1 MQRREKVYFP
11 RKTRA
16 PYFTATGSDHRHRI
30 DAAALLGAAPLA
42 DAAATAVAAG
52 NTTSSTNAASSS
64 AWNEADAAAGGSTTV
79 ASALA
84 SPASA
89 ALRAIASVPRM
100 PSRVSSSDMN
110 TSSNAVA
117 SSSRAAI
124 LPTVRRTSDVR
135 LSISRQDMT
144 NNIDGNMSS
153 SHPQR
158 AEQNNASGDAAATTT
173 STSAATHIAIDS
185 KNPVPDW
192 RLRVRMRTVGVG
204 LVLALNIGTD
214 PPDTVKPHPCAVLQC
229 WMDPRTVSRSKA
241 KEWIGE
247 RLEQQYAV
255 WQLARTARPLRYRRA
270 LDPTV
275 EDVRNLCTQLRRQA
289 RNE

>member
-1 MQRREKVYFP
+1 MQRQEKVYFP

-16 PYFTATGSDHRHRI
+16 PYFAATNSGHSHHRRST
-30 DAAALLGAAPLA
+30 DASAATLVVAAPLA
-42 DAAATAVAAG
+42 DATADAVTTG
-52 NTTSSTNAASSS
+52 NTTSSANLHSASP
-64 AWNEADAAAGGSTTV
+64 WNEADAAAGGSTTV

-84 SPASA
+84 SPAST

-100 PSRVSSSDMN
+100 PTRVSSSGMN
-110 TSSNAVA
+110 NSSSAVTL
-117 SSSRAAI
+117 SSRAAI
-124 LPTVRRTSDVR
+124 LPTFRRTSEAR
-135 LSISRQDMT
+135 SSTSRQDVM
-144 NNIDGNMSS
+144 NNNDNSTPSYQLHRG
-153 SHPQR
+153 
-158 AEQNNASGDAAATTT
+158 EQNNTSSDAGATTT
-173 STSAATHIAIDS
+173 LPSAIGSNI
-185 KNPVPDW
+185 PVPDW

-255 WQLARTARPLRYRRA
+255 WQLARTARPLKYRRA

-275 EDVRNLCTQLRRQA
+275 EDVRNLCMQLRRQA